1 MKKRIVF
8 LCLLCI
14 SIIPQRTI
22 GQMDCGDF
30 SLTTLYPDSLNQGNY
45 WIGIYFSG
53 SANQLVSYPH
63 VSSILNCQ
71 GDTLATGNLFYFA
84 QLGQT
89 SQDYPVNLTNA
100 LWCEPLTIQFIYGD
114 SLLVND
120 TCYFT
125 YNSASAFENTIAEV
139 PTLYPNP
146 TEGTLALKIPMS
158 YLGGTYVLMDALG
171 KTVNQGQLTVLDLT
185 LQLSGQSKGLYR
197 LYFPEKEIQLGIVLR

>member
-14 SIIPQRTI
+14 SIIPQRTF

-30 SLTTLYPDSLNQGNY
+30 SLTTLYPDSLNQGKY

-53 SANQLVSYPH
+53 SAN
-63 VSSILNCQ
+63 
-71 GDTLATGNLFYFA
+71 LATGNLFYFA

-125 YNSASAFENTIAEV
+125 YNSASAFENTINEV

-158 YLGGTYVLMDALG
+158 YLGGTYVLIDALG
-171 KTVNQGQLTVLDLT
+171 KTVKQGQLTVLDLT